1 MRKKYDHI
9 WVNAMLVC
17 PSTSNG
23 FNTISD
29 GAIGVK
35 DGKIALIT
43 AMSDLVEVPSELADK
58 VHHVNGH
65 CLTPG
70 LIDCHTHIV
79 FGGNRSSEFEMRLEG
94 KSYQEIAQAG
104 GGIIS
109 SVLSTRDVSQE
120 SLVAS
125 AFKRIDALIQDGVT
139 TIEIKSGYG
148 LDFANERKM
157 LRAAKKLQTL
167 LPITI
172 QTTFLG
178 AHALPPEFKHNRSGY
193 IDLIC
198 NEMLPALHDEG
209 LIDAVDAFCE
219 TIAFTVD
226 EVERVFEAAT
236 KLAIPVKVHAEQLSN
251 CGASKLA
258 AKYSALSADHLE
270 YLDQAGV
277 EAMASSGTVAV
288 LLPGAYFMLRE
299 TQKPPVE
306 LLRQYNVP
314 MAVATDSNPGTSP
327 ALSARL
333 MMVMACQQF
342 GLTPVEAFNGMTQ
355 NAAKA
360 LGLEST
366 LGSLEVG
373 KSADFAIWDVE
384 HPAELV
390 YWLGG
395 NKAVSVIKQGDYIA
409 GAQLCK

>member
-17 PSTSNG
+17 PSTSDG

-43 AMSDLVEVPSELADK
+43 AMRDLVEAPSELADK
-58 VHHVNGH
+58 VHHVNGY

-157 LRAAKKLQTL
+157 LRAAKNLQTL
-167 LPITI
+167 
-172 QTTFLG
+172 FR
-178 AHALPPEFKHNRSGY
+178 K
-193 IDLIC
+193 
-198 NEMLPALHDEG
+198 
-209 LIDAVDAFCE
+209 
-219 TIAFTVD
+219 
-226 EVERVFEAAT
+226 
-236 KLAIPVKVHAEQLSN
+236 
-251 CGASKLA
+251 
-258 AKYSALSADHLE
+258 
-270 YLDQAGV
+270 
-277 EAMASSGTVAV
+277 
-288 LLPGAYFMLRE
+288 
-299 TQKPPVE
+299 
-306 LLRQYNVP
+306 
-314 MAVATDSNPGTSP
+314 
-327 ALSARL
+327 
-333 MMVMACQQF
+333 F
-342 GLTPVEAFNGMTQ
+342 GP
-355 NAAKA
+355 
-360 LGLEST
+360 
-366 LGSLEVG
+366 
-373 KSADFAIWDVE
+373 
-384 HPAELV
+384 
-390 YWLGG
+390 
-395 NKAVSVIKQGDYIA
+395 
-409 GAQLCK
+409 